1 MSKIEIGYEKLSAS
15 EKAKLD
21 RDLRSG
27 ASRRDV
33 MKMLLAAGMAT
44 TLAGYIATDAT
55 KAFAQ
60 TPKKG
65 GKIRV
70 ATYASSTADT
80 LDPARAIFNIDYIRV
95 NSIYNGLTR
104 LDDTLTPQMELAEA
118 LETDDAKRWIIKLR
132 KNVTFHDGSAFG
144 ADDVVFTLNRHK
156 DPATASSAKAIAAQI
171 ASVTKT
177 GDYEVAVELTGANA
191 DFPALMGTPA
201 FLIVKNATDN
211 FNKGIGTGAFKIIE
225 FSPGTRSV
233 MSANENYWKEGS
245 GPYVEQIEIFAIQ
258 EETARVNALLA
269 GDVDIIAN
277 VNPRAATQV
286 TDAGHQLLRTVAGQY
301 TNLIIRL
308 DQEPGTNIKFVQAMK
323 HLVNRDLVKQAVFR
337 GFAQIGNDQ
346 PIPPSNRFYRKDLA
360 PTAYDPEKAKGLLT
374 EAGLIGKTIPI
385 VASPAAQQSV
395 EIAMVL
401 QQAASQI
408 GLNLDVQRVPADGYW
423 SNYWLK
429 APICFGNINPR
440 PTPDAMFSQFYK
452 SDAAWN
458 ESQFKNEKF
467 DAMLTEARGITDD
480 AKRMEIYSEL
490 QGMVSAEAGTIIPTF
505 YDGLDAY
512 NSKLKGIHPLPS
524 GNLMGNS
531 FAEYV
536 WLEEA

>member
-1 MSKIEIGYEKLSAS
+1 MSKINICYKNLSETEKLT
-15 EKAKLD
+15 LD
-21 RDLRSG
+21 QNLRSG

-33 MKMLLAAGMAT
+33 LKMLLAAGMT
-44 TLAGYIATDAT
+44 VSGAGAIATQAT
-55 KAFAQ
+55 EAFAQ
-60 TPKKG
+60 TAKKG

-118 LETDDAKRWIIKLR
+118 FETDDAKRWIIKLR
-132 KNVTFHDGSAFG
+132 KNVVFHDGSPFG
-144 ADDVVFTLNRHK
+144 ADDVVFTLLRHK
-156 DPATASSAKAIAAQI
+156 DPATGSSAKAIASQI
-171 ASVTKT
+171 DTVKKT
-177 GDYEVAVELTGANA
+177 GDHEVTIELTGANA
-191 DFPALMGTPA
+191 DLPALMGTPA
-201 FLIVKNATDN
+201 FLIVKNGTSN
-211 FNKGIGTGAFKIIE
+211 FNQGVGTGAFKITE
-225 FSPGTRSV
+225 FSPGTRSR
-233 MSANENYWKEGS
+233 MKANENYWKQGG
-245 GPYVEQIEIFAIQ
+245 GPYLDEIEIFAIQ
-258 EETARVNALLA
+258 EETARLNALLA

-277 VNPRAATQV
+277 VNPRAATQI

-308 DQEPGTNIKFVQAMK
+308 DQDPGNNGKFVQAIK
-323 HLVNRDLVKQAVFR
+323 HLINRDLVSKAVFR
-337 GFAQIGNDQ
+337 GFAQLGNDQ
-346 PIPPSNRFYRKDLA
+346 PIPPSSRFYRQDLA
-360 PTAYDPEKAKGLLT
+360 PTPYDPEKAKSLLA

-385 VASPAAQQSV
+385 VASSAAQQSV

-401 QQAASQI
+401 QQAASEI
-408 GLNLDVQRVPADGYW
+408 GLNFDVQRVPADGYW

-452 SDAAWN
+452 SDASWN
-458 ESQFKNEKF
+458 ESKFQNEKF
-467 DAMLTEARGITDD
+467 DALLSEARGLTDD

-490 QGMVSAEAGTIIPTF
+490 QGIVSADAGTIIPTF

-512 NSKLKGIHPLPS
+512 SGKVKGIRPLPS

-536 WLEEA
+536 WLEA

>member
-1 MSKIEIGYEKLSAS
+1 MSNMTNGYQGLSAS
-15 EKAKLD
+15 EKERLD
-21 RDLRSG
+21 RALRSG

-44 TLAGYIATDAT
+44 TLAGSVVTGATR
-55 KAFAQ
+55 AFAQ

-104 LDDTLTPQMELAEA
+104 LDDTLTPQMELAESM
-118 LETDDAKRWIIKLR
+118 ETTDAKRWVVKLR
-132 KNVTFHDGSAFG
+132 KGVSFHDGSSLT
-144 ADDVVFTLNRHK
+144 ADDVVFSLDRHK
-156 DPATASSAKAIAAQI
+156 EPAVASSARAIAEQF

-177 GDYEVAVELTGANA
+177 GEHELVIELTGPNA
-191 DFPALMGTPA
+191 DLPALVGTPA
-201 FLIVKNATDN
+201 FLIVKNGTDS
-211 FNKGIGTGAFKIIE
+211 FAKPAGTGAFQITE
-225 FSPGTRSV
+225 FSPGTRSLMV
-233 MSANENYWKEGS
+233 ANKNYWKEGS
-245 GPYVEQIEIFAIQ
+245 GPYLDEIEIFAIQ

-269 GDVDIIAN
+269 GDVDVIAN
-277 VNPRAATQV
+277 VNPRAASQI
-286 TDAGHQLLRTVAGQY
+286 TDAGHGLLRTVAGQY
-301 TNLIIRL
+301 TNLIVRL
-308 DQEPGTNIKFVQAMK
+308 DTEPGSQPKFVQAMK
-323 HLVNRDLVKQAVFR
+323 HLVNRDLVQKAVFR
-337 GFAQIGNDQ
+337 GFAQTGNDQ
-346 PIPPSNRFYRKDLA
+346 PIPPSNRFYRKDLQ
-360 PTAYDPEKAKGLLT
+360 PVPFDPELAKSLLK
-374 EAGLIGKTIPI
+374 EAGLLNRSIPI
-385 VASPAAQQSV
+385 IASPAAQQSV

-401 QQAASQI
+401 QQAAGQI
-408 GLNLDVQRVPADGYW
+408 GLKLDVQRVPSDGYW

-440 PTPDAMFSQFYK
+440 PTPDTMFSLFYK

-458 ESQFKNEKF
+458 ESKFKDEKF
-467 DAMLTEARGITDD
+467 DALLTEARGMTDN

-490 QGMVSAEAGTIIPTF
+490 QGMVSQNAGTIIPAF

-512 NSKLKGIHPLPS
+512 NAKVKGFRPLPV
-524 GNLMGNS
+524 GNLMGNA

-536 WLEEA
+536 WLDA